1 MDPSSIVS
9 AVLISP
15 RREVREAIR
24 AHLQGRNDVRLDVEL
39 TNPVTPADAGYL
51 EDLRVLAP
59 GVVLLDLG
67 EDAGPGLAM
76 AQLLADHVGSGRVF
90 GFGPPAS
97 PDLLLQAMRAGVSE
111 YFTLPLDPA
120 AFDAALDCAARRA
133 APAPSQAGSGRV
145 LAFFATKGGSG
156 ATMVAT
162 NTAVALARAGRR
174 VVLVDLDL
182 EMGDVGLFLGLKPRY
197 DVLELAKNLHRMD
210 ENLLLSYL
218 VEHPSGVR
226 LLPAPANPERT
237 EGLTPE
243 QVRQIFNFLKQRF
256 EIVVVDTSNALY
268 DYTLS
273 AFDQADRICLVAN
286 VDLPSLR
293 NTQRCF
299 HVLARLGYGREA
311 TRMIVNR
318 YQPRG
323 PIRLE
328 AVEQTLNVPAF
339 HVISNDYAGV
349 IHAINAGE
357 PLGPGAESPVRG
369 EIEALAEALA
379 ADVGLA
385 RPRAARVEAGGAG
398 GVLGGLLRRFA
409 PAGGRGAAA
418 AAANGTRG
426 REGSAA
432 NDGLAAASNGGGA
445 REARARG

>member
-1 MDPSSIVS
+1 MDPSSTVS

-15 RREVREAIR
+15 RREVREAVR
-24 AHLQGRNDVRLDVEL
+24 AHLLGRNDVRLDVEL
-39 TNPVTPADAGYL
+39 TNPLTPADAGYL
-51 EDLRVLAP
+51 EDLRVLGPA
-59 GVVLLDLG
+59 VVLLDLG
-67 EDAGPGLAM
+67 EDAASGLAM
-76 AQLLADHVGSGRVF
+76 AQLLTDHVGSARVF
-90 GFGPPAS
+90 GFGPPAG

-111 YFTLPLDPA
+111 YFTLPFEPA
-120 AFDAALDCAARRA
+120 AFNAALDRAARRA
-133 APAPSQAGSGRV
+133 APPSSQAGSGRV
-145 LAFFATKGGSG
+145 LAFFSTKGGSG

-197 DVLELAKNLHRMD
+197 DVLEFAKNLHRMD
-210 ENLLLSYL
+210 ENLLLSFL
-218 VEHPSGVR
+218 VDHPSGVR

-237 EGLTPE
+237 ERLTPE

-256 EIVVVDTSNALY
+256 EIVVVDTSNAFY

-318 YQPRG
+318 YQARG

-357 PLGPGAESPVRG
+357 PLGPGAESPVAG
-369 EIEALAEALA
+369 EIDALAEALA
-379 ADVGLA
+379 ADLGLA
-385 RPRAARVEAGGAG
+385 RTRPARAEAASASG
-398 GVLGGLLRRFA
+398 GVLGGLLRRLA
-409 PAGGRGAAA
+409 PAGGRASAAA
-418 AAANGTRG
+418 APPANGRT
-426 REGSAA
+426 
-432 NDGLAAASNGGGA
+432 A
-445 REARARG
+445 REATASPNGRTGREVAARG

>member
-1 MDPSSIVS
+1 
-9 AVLISP
+9 
-15 RREVREAIR
+15 
-24 AHLQGRNDVRLDVEL
+24 
-39 TNPVTPADAGYL
+39 
-51 EDLRVLAP
+51 
-59 GVVLLDLG
+59 VLLDLG

-111 YFTLPLDPA
+111 YFTLPLDPV
-120 AFDAALDCAARRA
+120 AFDAALDRAARRA
-133 APAPSQAGSGRV
+133 GPAPSQAGSGRV

-218 VEHPSGVR
+218 VEHSSGVR

-357 PLGPGAESPVRG
+357 PLGPGDESSVAG

-385 RPRAARVEAGGAG
+385 RPRAAHAEAGSSAG
-398 GVLGGLLRRFA
+398 GVLGGLLRRLA
-409 PAGGRGAAA
+409 PAGGRGPVNGTRSGARLREAAA
-418 AAANGTRG
+418 AGGGAGT
-426 REGSAA
+426 SP
-432 NDGLAAASNGGGA
+432 NGGA